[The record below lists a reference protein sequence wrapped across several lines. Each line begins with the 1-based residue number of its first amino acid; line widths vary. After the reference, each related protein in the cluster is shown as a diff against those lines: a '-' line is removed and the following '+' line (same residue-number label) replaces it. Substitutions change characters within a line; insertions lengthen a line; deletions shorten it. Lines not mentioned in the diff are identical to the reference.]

1 MSFRVRIQPSGHEYT
16 VADQET
22 ILEGA
27 LRHGYTL
34 PYSCRNGSCG
44 TCKGR
49 LLAGDID
56 YGKYEDKALSAQER
70 AAGLA
75 LFCQAVPRADVVIEA
90 RELTAVAGITIK
102 TLPARVM
109 KMERA
114 ADDVMILSLK
124 LPANQRLQFLAGQYL
139 DILLKA
145 NQRRSFSLANPP
157 HEDESLQLH
166 IRRVPNGLFT
176 THVFTQMKEKD
187 LLRLRGPLGTFF
199 LRADDVPGGTNAAGD
214 ATPGTDDPRDGGGRA
229 THGAVAEEVESRWE
243 QRPRK
248 SGAASD
254 CPVILIAGGTGFA
267 PIKSMVEHALARGGT
282 RPMHLYWG
290 VRARPDLYMHAL
302 PLQWAQAHPHFKYTP
317 VLSEPKPE
325 DRWDGRRGWAHEAV
339 IADYPDLGRY
349 EVYASGPPPMIA
361 AIKRT
366 FCARGLSPERL
377 FYDSF
382 EFAHLGAQEKG
393 NGQD

>member
-1 MSFRVRIQPSGHEYT
+1 MTFKVRIEPSGHEFT
-16 VADQET
+16 VAEQET

-56 YGKYEDKALSAQER
+56 YGRYEDKALSAAER

-90 RELTAVAGITIK
+90 RELTAVAGIAIK

-187 LLRLRGPLGTFF
+187 LLRLRGPMGIFF
-199 LRADDVPGGTNAAGD
+199 LRED
-214 ATPGTDDPRDGGGRA
+214 
-229 THGAVAEEVESRWE
+229 
-243 QRPRK
+243 
-248 SGAASD
+248 SD
-254 CPVILIAGGTGFA
+254 RPVILIGGGTGFA
-267 PIKSMVEHALARGGT
+267 PIKGMLEHAFARGT
-282 RPMHLYWG
+282 FRPLHFYWG
-290 VRARPDLYMHAL
+290 VRAKRDLYMHAL
-302 PLQWAQAHPHFKYTP
+302 PQAWARTHANFRYTP
-317 VLSEPKPE
+317 VLSEPRAE
-325 DRWDGRRGWAHEAV
+325 DDWDGRTGWVHEAV
-339 IADYPDLGRY
+339 LADYPDLSGY

-361 AIKRT
+361 AIKQA
-366 FCARGLSPERL
+366 FFAHGLTPERL

-382 EFAHLGAQEKG
+382 EFAHPGA
-393 NGQD
+393 

>member
-1 MSFRVRIQPSGHEYT
+1 MTFKVRIEPSGHAFT
-16 VADQET
+16 VAEQET
-22 ILEGA
+22 VLEGA

-56 YGKYEDKALSAQER
+56 YGRYEDKALSAQER

-75 LFCQAVPRADVVIEA
+75 LFCQAVPRSDVVIEA
-90 RELTAVAGITIK
+90 RELAAVAGITIK

-157 HEDESLQLH
+157 HADEFLQLH

-187 LLRLRGPLGTFF
+187 LLRLRGPMGTFF
-199 LRADDVPGGTNAAGD
+199 CAKTLT
-214 ATPGTDDPRDGGGRA
+214 
-229 THGAVAEEVESRWE
+229 
-243 QRPRK
+243 
-248 SGAASD
+248 
-254 CPVILIAGGTGFA
+254 
-267 PIKSMVEHALARGGT
+267 
-282 RPMHLYWG
+282 
-290 VRARPDLYMHAL
+290 
-302 PLQWAQAHPHFKYTP
+302 
-317 VLSEPKPE
+317 VLS
-325 DRWDGRRGWAHEAV
+325 
-339 IADYPDLGRY
+339 
-349 EVYASGPPPMIA
+349 
-361 AIKRT
+361 
-366 FCARGLSPERL
+366 F
-377 FYDSF
+377 
-382 EFAHLGAQEKG
+382 
-393 NGQD
+393 

>member
-56 YGKYEDKALSAQER
+56 YGRYEDKALSAAER
-70 AAGLA
+70 TAGLA

-90 RELTAVAGITIK
+90 RELAAVAGITIK

-145 NQRRSFSLANPP
+145 DQRRSFSLANPP
-157 HEDESLQLH
+157 HADEFLQLH

-199 LRADDVPGGTNAAGD
+199 LREDSD
-214 ATPGTDDPRDGGGRA
+214 
-229 THGAVAEEVESRWE
+229 
-243 QRPRK
+243 RP
-248 SGAASD
+248 A
-254 CPVILIAGGTGFA
+254 ILIGGGTGFA
-267 PIKSMVEHALARGGT
+267 PIKGMLEHAFARDIS
-282 RPMHLYWG
+282 RPLHFYWG
-290 VRARPDLYMHAL
+290 VRAKRDLYMHAL
-302 PLQWAQAHPHFKYTP
+302 PQAWACARANFRYTP
-317 VLSEPKPE
+317 VLSEPMAE
-325 DRWDGRRGWAHEAV
+325 DNWDGRTGWVHEAV
-339 IADYPDLGRY
+339 LTDYPDLSGH

-361 AIKRT
+361 AIKQA
-366 FCARGLSPERL
+366 FFARGLTPERL

-382 EFAHLGAQEKG
+382 EFAHPGV
-393 NGQD
+393 

>member
-1 MSFRVRIQPSGHEYT
+1 MPYDSVMCAPMTFKVRIEPSGHEFT
-16 VADQET
+16 VVDKET
-22 ILEGA
+22 ILDGA
-27 LRHGYTL
+27 LRHGITL
-34 PYSCRNGSCG
+34 AYSCRNGSCG

-56 YGKYEDKALSAQER
+56 YGRYEDKALSAQER

-90 RELTAVAGITIK
+90 RELAAVAGITIK

-139 DILLKA
+139 DILLKD

-157 HEDESLQLH
+157 HADESLQLH

-187 LLRLRGPLGTFF
+187 LLRLRGPMGIFF
-199 LRADDVPGGTNAAGD
+199 LRED
-214 ATPGTDDPRDGGGRA
+214 
-229 THGAVAEEVESRWE
+229 
-243 QRPRK
+243 
-248 SGAASD
+248 SD
-254 CPVILIAGGTGFA
+254 RPVILIGGGTGFA
-267 PIKSMVEHALARGGT
+267 PIKGMLEHTFARDIS
-282 RPMHLYWG
+282 RPLHFYWG
-290 VRARPDLYMHAL
+290 VRAKRDLYMHAL
-302 PLQWAQAHPHFKYTP
+302 PQAWARTHANFRYTP
-317 VLSEPKPE
+317 VLSEPRPE
-325 DRWDGRRGWAHEAV
+325 DGWDGRTGWVHEAV
-339 IADYPDLGRY
+339 LADYPDLSGH

-361 AIKRT
+361 AIKQA
-366 FCARGLSPERL
+366 FFAHGLTPERL

-382 EFAHLGAQEKG
+382 EFAHPGV
-393 NGQD
+393 